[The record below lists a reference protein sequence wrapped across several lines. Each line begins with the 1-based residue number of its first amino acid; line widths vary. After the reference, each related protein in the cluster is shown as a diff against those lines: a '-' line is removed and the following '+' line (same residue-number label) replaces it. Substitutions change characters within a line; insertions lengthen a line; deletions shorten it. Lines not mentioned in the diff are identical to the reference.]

1 MHMKFI
7 TITLFVFLI
16 NYGVVK
22 SQQLP
27 ANWHQK
33 TIGQTQQ
40 SGSGT
45 FSKDIF
51 TISGSGSD
59 IWDNSEEYHYIYT
72 NVADSIEIIAKIES
86 IENTHEWAKAG
97 IIIKQNPSTSSVL
110 AALSFSPN
118 KSLVFASKKNTGALF
133 SKKPQRL

>member
-7 TITLFVFLI
+7 TIIFFAIFI
-16 NYGVVK
+16 NTGVVK

-40 SGSGT
+40 SGSCT

-59 IWDNSEEYHYIYT
+59 IWDNLEEYHYVYT

-97 IIIKQNPSTSSVL
+97 IIIIY
-110 AALSFSPN
+110 F
-118 KSLVFASKKNTGALF
+118 
-133 SKKPQRL
+133 